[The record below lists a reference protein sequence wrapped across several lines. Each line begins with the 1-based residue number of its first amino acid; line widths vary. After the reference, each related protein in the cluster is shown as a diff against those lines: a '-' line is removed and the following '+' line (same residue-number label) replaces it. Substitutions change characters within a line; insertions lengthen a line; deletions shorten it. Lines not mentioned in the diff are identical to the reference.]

1 MKKSIS
7 AVTIILLLILSVNA
21 VAQNTLSDDR
31 LAHEGRR
38 IGRAYHLAVKSGD
51 VDMQNDALNQFNE
64 ILITLRKQS
73 QADILSKAF
82 NNVNIVLNT
91 PEKDALLYSRAL
103 MNAKARKDSIA
114 IMDAIDIAKSVKDF
128 YAIERSNNDAER
140 YYNLYDHAVTGADLG
155 NEYRMTTDAMNR
167 MDIISTANEIRQS
180 LESDSTAS
188 EIFNDSFDYY
198 SIALKTPEEDAIYF
212 STEMKKATAS
222 GQQSQVDAIS
232 RIIGMVFER
241 YKFDCNDEAA
251 TLFNTRL
258 NELISTK

>member
-1 MKKSIS
+1 MFKYFFGVLFSL
-7 AVTIILLLILSVNA
+7 AL
-21 VAQNTLSDDR
+21 TLSADVSAQSSLTNER
-31 LAHEGRR
+31 LAQEGRR
-38 IGRAYHLAVKSGD
+38 IGRDYHLAVKSGD
-51 VDMQNDALNQFNE
+51 IDSQNDALNRFNE
-64 ILITLRKQS
+64 ILTTLRKQS

-103 MNAKARKDSIA
+103 MNAKAKKDSIA